1 MKLFE
6 DLQWRGLVKQYSSD
20 SLIEKLNNGK
30 LTFYIGTDPTA
41 DSLHLGHYSSFLIA
55 KRLAKYGHQPII
67 LIGGATALVGDPRGT
82 SERDLAEQEKIF
94 NNFEKLKNQIQKI
107 FPYEI
112 VNNYDW
118 TKNIM
123 AIDFLREFGK
133 HITAGYMSNKELV
146 KRQMT
151 TGISFTEFSY
161 MLLQGMD
168 FYHLFTTRGVTLQIA
183 GSDQWGNMTT
193 GIDLVR
199 KKTGEEVFAM
209 TMPLITDEKGK
220 KFGKSEGNA
229 IWISENK
236 TTPEE
241 LHNFLLNVSDD
252 IVISLL
258 KKLTFL
264 SRKDIEEIESKH
276 KNGTGYA
283 QGILADTVTFDIHG
297 VSINKK

>member
-1 MKLFE
+1 M
-6 DLQWRGLVKQYSSD
+6 
-20 SLIEKLNNGK
+20 
-30 LTFYIGTDPTA
+30 
-41 DSLHLGHYSSFLIA
+41 
-55 KRLAKYGHQPII
+55 
-67 LIGGATALVGDPRGT
+67 VGDPRGT

-94 NNFEKLKNQIQKI
+94 DNFEKLKNQIQKI

-146 KRQMT
+146 KRQFA

-168 FYHLFTTRGVTLQIA
+168 FYHLFTTKGVTLQIA

-199 KKTGEEVFAM
+199 KKTGEEVFVM
-209 TMPLITDEKGK
+209 TMPLITDEEGK

-236 TTPEE
+236 NTPEE

-258 KKLTFL
+258 KK
-264 SRKDIEEIESKH
+264 
-276 KNGTGYA
+276 
-283 QGILADTVTFDIHG
+283 
-297 VSINKK
+297 INFFV